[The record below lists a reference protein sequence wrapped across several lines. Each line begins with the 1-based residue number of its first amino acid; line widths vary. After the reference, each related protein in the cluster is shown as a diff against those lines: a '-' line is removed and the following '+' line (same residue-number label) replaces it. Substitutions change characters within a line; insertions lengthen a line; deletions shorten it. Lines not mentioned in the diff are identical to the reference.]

1 LVDKVRELA
10 REKDCTPAQLALAWV
25 LAQGEYIVPIPGT
38 RRSRNLEEN
47 VGALEVQLDAED
59 LAVIEAVFPAGA
71 TAGERYPE
79 TMMRLSRGRVAGA
92 PRVRRAPRPSGARG
106 GRARLDPQRARLAAQ
121 PPLAGQ
127 DGRARPAPSAGRR
140 ARPGH

>member
-1 LVDKVRELA
+1 
-10 REKDCTPAQLALAWV
+10 
-25 LAQGEYIVPIPGT
+25 VPIPGT

-79 TMMRLSRGRVAGA
+79 TMMR
-92 PRVRRAPRPSGARG
+92 
-106 GRARLDPQRARLAAQ
+106 
-121 PPLAGQ
+121 
-127 DGRARPAPSAGRR
+127 
-140 ARPGH
+140 